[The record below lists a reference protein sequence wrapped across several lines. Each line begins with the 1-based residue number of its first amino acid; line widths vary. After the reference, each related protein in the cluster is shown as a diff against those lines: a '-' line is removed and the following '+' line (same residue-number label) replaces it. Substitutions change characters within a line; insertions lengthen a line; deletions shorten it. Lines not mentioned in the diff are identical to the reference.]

1 MNNLL
6 RNSTKMKTGL
16 FIVAFTSI
24 LFFSCNKEEIL
35 PKQGYEVVTLK
46 NLSGL
51 DCCGY
56 VLQKSDSICL
66 EPTNLSQY
74 INPFVAGKK
83 FKIKYKVETKA
94 SCCMVGPVISIV
106 ELVDF

>member
-1 MNNLL
+1 
-6 RNSTKMKTGL
+6 MKTVRI
-16 FIVAFTSI
+16 IVAFASL

-66 EPTNLSQY
+66 EPTNLNQY
-74 INPFVAGKK
+74 INSFVTGKK
-83 FKIKYKVETKA
+83 YKIKYKIENKA
-94 SCCMVGPVISIV
+94 TCCMVGPVISIV
-106 ELVDF
+106 EFVEL